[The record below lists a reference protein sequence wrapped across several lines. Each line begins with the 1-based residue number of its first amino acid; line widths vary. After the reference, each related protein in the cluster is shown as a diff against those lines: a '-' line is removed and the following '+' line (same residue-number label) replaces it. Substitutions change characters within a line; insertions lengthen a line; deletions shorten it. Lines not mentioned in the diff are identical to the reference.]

1 MGFISAVAFA
11 TILAV
16 VAGLTLSGASAV
28 SHDLYASVWR
38 HGRVDQADEL
48 RVSKI
53 TTVCLGI
60 IAVTL
65 GIAFEKENVAYM
77 VMLAFVIAA
86 SANFPV
92 LFMSVLWKDC
102 TTKGAVAGGFV
113 GLIMAVVLTIG
124 SKSVWVAVMKNPPDS
139 QWFPY
144 DSAAIFSIPAAFI
157 TIWLVSLMDRGPRA
171 VIDRAGYPAQEVR
184 SETGIGA
191 STGSSH

>member
-1 MGFISAVAFA
+1 
-11 TILAV
+11 

-28 SHDLYASVWR
+28 SHDLYATVLK
-38 HGRVDQADEL
+38 GGKADPKAEL

-60 IAVTL
+60 VAVVL

-92 LFMSVLWKDC
+92 LFMSVLWKGC
-102 TTKGAVAGGFV
+102 TTKGAVTGGFV
-113 GLIMAVVLTIG
+113 GLAMAVVLTIG
-124 SKSVWVAVMKNPPDS
+124 SAAVWEAVMLYPKGS
-139 QWFPY
+139 AWFPY
-144 DSAAIFSIPAAFI
+144 QSAAIFSIPAAFI
-157 TIWLVSLMDRGPRA
+157 TIWLVSMLDRSARGNQ
-171 VIDRAGYPAQEVR
+171 DRAGFPAQQVR

-191 STGSSH
+191 AGASGH